1 MEERSR
7 TGFGR
12 LWLSTGSG
20 NLADGILVAGLPVM
34 ATTVTT
40 SPSLVA
46 GVQVAF
52 MAAVAAATL
61 PSGVL
66 VDRHDHRTLLVWSNV
81 LRGLGLGAVV
91 AAVVLGDWR
100 LGAVYVAALLAGS
113 TEMVADTTAEV
124 AVPALVPRTALATAH
139 SRLVGTQLAM
149 NDGLGAPIGGW
160 IAAGSMGAGMA
171 VPAVLYGVAAAIV
184 RPLRLPVVDRA
195 PRRPAGTEVAEG
207 FAALRRDPLLLRMGT
222 ASMVMNA
229 GNTAFFA
236 VAVLFVIG
244 PLGLPRSAYGL
255 VLLAAAVGGLV
266 GSSLA
271 DRIVRAIGVRRV
283 LQLSPLVLG
292 GAYGLIG
299 LVSTT
304 VVAVVSLGVLGAAG
318 IVWNITSRVIRQQ
331 RVAAPLLGR
340 VSASMKLLALAAAPI
355 GGVLGGLVADLAG
368 VRWVGALG
376 LSFGVAAAVVLWSV
390 DPDRGHPMDR
400 SDAMVP
406 RVVIG
411 RSTPV
416 APPTPLFPPIR

>member
-1 MEERSR
+1 MGRRQR

-52 MAAVAAATL
+52 MTAVAAATL

-66 VDRHDHRTLLVWSNV
+66 VDRHDHCSLLVWSNV

-207 FAALRRDPLLLRMGT
+207 FTALRRDPLLLRMGT

-266 GSSLA
+266 GSSVA

-292 GAYGLIG
+292 GAYGLMG

-304 VVAVVSLGVLGAAG
+304 GVAVVSLGVLGAAG
-318 IVWNITSRVIRQQ
+318 IVWNITSRVVRQQ

-376 LSFGVAAAVVLWSV
+376 LSCGVVAAVVLWSV
-390 DPDRGHPMDR
+390 DPDRRPLADR
-400 SDAMVP
+400 PDVTA
-406 RVVIG
+406 RRRIIR

-416 APPTPLFPPIR
+416 APPTPPFPPIR